1 MLGRFNGYLKSV
13 ILRVSE
19 ARDSGEFDRFKFY
32 DHSKSYIAS
41 PPDVLRVDEKNIR
54 EYSIPNVSGVIITT
68 NHKTNGIF
76 LPADDRRHYV
86 AWSDLNRDS
95 FEAEYWNTLWQWYD
109 TDGDSHARSLELR
122 RCFLLHRSYSSEG
135 SEVILNLEDSELKRT
150 ANLNEE
156 TGSSRLVC

>member
-1 MLGRFNGYLKSV
+1 MRGS
-13 ILRVSE
+13 S
-19 ARDSGEFDRFKFY
+19 AC
-32 DHSKSYIAS
+32 
-41 PPDVLRVDEKNIR
+41 RVDEKNIR

-109 TDGDSHARSLELR
+109 TGGDSHARS
-122 RCFLLHRSYSSEG
+122 
-135 SEVILNLEDSELKRT
+135 ILSTNIR
-150 ANLNEE
+150 N
-156 TGSSRLVC
+156 G